1 MSGRKGSDFE
11 VGIIRSMAA
20 GDHKERV
27 PNQPRFARTKQTVP
41 EPGLVWERS
50 RKANR
55 GTESDSL
62 MTSERL
68 LALV

>member
-1 MSGRKGSDFE
+1 MSGRKGSVFE
-11 VGIIRSMAA
+11 VGIIRSMTA

-27 PNQPRFARTKQTVP
+27 PNQPRVARTKQTVP
-41 EPGLVWERS
+41 EVGLVWERS
-50 RKANR
+50 RKANS

-68 LALV
+68 LPLV